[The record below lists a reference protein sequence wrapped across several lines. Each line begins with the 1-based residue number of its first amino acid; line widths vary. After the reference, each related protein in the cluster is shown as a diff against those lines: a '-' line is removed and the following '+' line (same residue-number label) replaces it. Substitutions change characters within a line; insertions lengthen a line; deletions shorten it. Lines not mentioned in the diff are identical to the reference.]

1 MNGITLQNVVLPE
14 NCVKFYTSSPIDS
27 GIETKIPISL
37 MQYDSGMA
45 IVAFT
50 ILEKNTIYK
59 PPESVEIN
67 VRFEKPDGH
76 GVYNPV
82 LGTDENGV
90 VYFQITTQMT
100 VAYGSGTC
108 CLELENAEGIKC
120 TKKVPVYIAQNPVNN
135 ENIES
140 TDEYKTI
147 FEIYEEVKR
156 IGAIVENNEEAI
168 QEIHDN
174 IDLIKQ
180 VPSLAQQTQENA
192 NQVTS
197 DKQEVLTAKES
208 VDSSLAQVLQSEQNA
223 KQSEQNAKQS
233 ETLATK
239 SAQQTQQD
247 AQTTTSDREY
257 VESVMSNIENADEYA
272 TQSKSWAIGGTGTR
286 PDEDVNN
293 AKYWAE
299 QAASMVS
306 GSLGYFDTPEL
317 LEQAHPTGKNGDW
330 AIIGSTNSMWIWDA
344 ETSSFIDTLEGVD
357 LSNFYNKEYIDN
369 NYYTKSQSNNKYA
382 LKTSL
387 DNYYT
392 SSYITQN
399 YYTKNFV
406 DLNFASKNDLSS
418 YCTTNYLTSNY
429 YSQTDIKTIN
439 SYKYRATFY
448 YNSWEG
454 SSSYSQTVALSAIDG
469 GPSVTSNS
477 VFMSAAMYEQTSS
490 QETNETLA
498 NVLEIINN
506 GNLTLG
512 NNQITSEVWEKP
524 ESDIEII
531 LIIKQGSI

>member
-59 PPESVEIN
+59 PPESVKIN

-156 IGAIVENNEEAI
+156 IGGAVERNEEAI

-174 IDLIKQ
+174 IGLIKQ

-192 NQVTS
+192 NQVAS

-208 VDSSLAQVLQSEQNA
+208 VDSSLTQVLQSEQNA
-223 KQSEQNAKQS
+223 KQSE
-233 ETLATK
+233 TIATQ

-247 AQTTTSDREY
+247 VQTTTSDREY
-257 VESVMSNIENADEYA
+257 VESVMPNIENADEYA
-272 TQSKSWAIGGTGTR
+272 TQSKSWAVGGTGSR
-286 PDEDVNN
+286 EGEDVNN
-293 AKYWAE
+293 SKYWAE
-299 QAASMVS
+299 QAMAVS
-306 GSLGYFDTPEL
+306 NGYLGYFATPEL
-317 LEQAHPTGKNGDW
+317 LKEAHPAGNKGDW
-330 AIIGSTNSMWIWDA
+330 AIVESTGSVWYWNVQENEFMDSL
-344 ETSSFIDTLEGVD
+344 SGVD
-357 LSNFYNKEYIDN
+357 LSN
-369 NYYTKSQSNNKYA
+369 YYTKLETDEIFAKKDELGDVVKNITINVQSD
-382 LKTSL
+382 SW
-387 DNYYT
+387 
-392 SSYITQN
+392 TQN
-399 YYTKNFV
+399 DTYYIAEFSASGCTENSKIISINLNKN
-406 DLNFASKNDLSS
+406 NNE
-418 YCTTNYLTSNY
+418 TITS
-429 YSQTDIKTIN
+429 TDIDNFSNLFEYIETENEKIVLYSSIIPQISMSIICTI
-439 SYKYRATFY
+439 
-448 YNSWEG
+448 
-454 SSSYSQTVALSAIDG
+454 VD
-469 GPSVTSNS
+469 
-477 VFMSAAMYEQTSS
+477 
-490 QETNETLA
+490 
-498 NVLEIINN
+498 
-506 GNLTLG
+506 
-512 NNQITSEVWEKP
+512 
-524 ESDIEII
+524 
-531 LIIKQGSI
+531 

>member
-14 NCVKFYTSSPIDS
+14 NCVKFYTSSPIDN

-37 MQYDSGMA
+37 MQYDSGIA
-45 IVAFT
+45 VVAFT

-59 PPESVEIN
+59 PSESVKIN

-108 CLELENAEGIKC
+108 CLEIVDEEKTKC
-120 TKKVPVYIAQNPVNN
+120 TKKVPVYISKNPVNN

-156 IGAIVENNEEAI
+156 MGAIVENNEEAI

-192 NQVTS
+192 NQVAS

-208 VDSSLAQVLQSEQNA
+208 VDSSLVQVLQSEQNA

-233 ETLATK
+233 EQNAKQSETIATQ
-239 SAQQTQQD
+239 SAQQAQQD

-257 VESVMSNIENADEYA
+257 VESVMPDIEKADDYA
-272 TQSKSWAIGGTGTR
+272 IESKSWAVGGTGTR
-286 PDEDVNN
+286 PGEDVNN

-299 QAASMVS
+299 QAMAVS
-306 GSLGYFDTPEL
+306 NGYLGYFATPEL
-317 LEQAHPTGKNGDW
+317 LKEAHPTGNKGDW
-330 AIIGSTNSMWIWDA
+330 AIVESTGSMWYWNVQENKFMD
-344 ETSSFIDTLEGVD
+344 SLSGVD
-357 LSNFYNKEYIDN
+357 LSN
-369 NYYTKSQSNNKYA
+369 YYTKLETDEIFAKKDELGDIVKNITINVQSDSWIQNDTYYIAEFSASGCTENSKIININLNKSNSE
-382 LKTSL
+382 TITNTDI
-387 DNYYT
+387 DNF
-392 SSYITQN
+392 SNLFEYIE
-399 YYTKNFV
+399 
-406 DLNFASKNDLSS
+406 
-418 YCTTNYLTSNY
+418 TSN
-429 YSQTDIKTIN
+429 
-439 SYKYRATFY
+439 
-448 YNSWEG
+448 
-454 SSSYSQTVALSAIDG
+454 
-469 GPSVTSNS
+469 
-477 VFMSAAMYEQTSS
+477 
-490 QETNETLA
+490 
-498 NVLEIINN
+498 
-506 GNLTLG
+506 
-512 NNQITSEVWEKP
+512 EK
-524 ESDIEII
+524 II
-531 LIIKQGSI
+531 LYSSFIPQVSMSIICTIVD

>member
-59 PPESVEIN
+59 PPESVKIN

-108 CLELENAEGIKC
+108 CLELENVEGIKC

-156 IGAIVENNEEAI
+156 IGAIVERNEEAI

-174 IDLIKQ
+174 LGLIQQ

-192 NQVTS
+192 NQVAS

-233 ETLATK
+233 ET
-239 SAQQTQQD
+239 
-247 AQTTTSDREY
+247 
-257 VESVMSNIENADEYA
+257 I
-272 TQSKSWAIGGTGTR
+272 
-286 PDEDVNN
+286 
-293 AKYWAE
+293 
-299 QAASMVS
+299 AA
-306 GSLGYFDTPEL
+306 
-317 LEQAHPTGKNGDW
+317 
-330 AIIGSTNSMWIWDA
+330 
-344 ETSSFIDTLEGVD
+344 
-357 LSNFYNKEYIDN
+357 
-369 NYYTKSQSNNKYA
+369 
-382 LKTSL
+382 
-387 DNYYT
+387 
-392 SSYITQN
+392 
-399 YYTKNFV
+399 
-406 DLNFASKNDLSS
+406 
-418 YCTTNYLTSNY
+418 
-429 YSQTDIKTIN
+429 
-439 SYKYRATFY
+439 
-448 YNSWEG
+448 
-454 SSSYSQTVALSAIDG
+454 
-469 GPSVTSNS
+469 
-477 VFMSAAMYEQTSS
+477 
-490 QETNETLA
+490 
-498 NVLEIINN
+498 
-506 GNLTLG
+506 
-512 NNQITSEVWEKP
+512 
-524 ESDIEII
+524 
-531 LIIKQGSI
+531 

>member
-14 NCVKFYTSSPIDS
+14 NCVKFYTSSPIDN

-59 PPESVEIN
+59 PSESVKIN

-108 CLELENAEGIKC
+108 CLEIVDEDKTKC
-120 TKKVPVYIAQNPVNN
+120 TKKVPVYISKNPVDN
-135 ENIES
+135 EDIES

-147 FEIYEEVKR
+147 SEIYEEVKR

-192 NQVTS
+192 NQVSS

-233 ETLATK
+233 ETIATQ

-247 AQTTTSDREY
+247 AQTTTSNREY
-257 VESVMSNIENADEYA
+257 VESVMPDIEKADDYA
-272 TQSKSWAIGGTGTR
+272 IESKSWAVGGTGTR
-286 PDEDVNN
+286 DGEDANN
-293 AKYWAE
+293 SKYWAE
-299 QAASMVS
+299 QAMAVS
-306 GSLGYFDTPEL
+306 NGYLGYFDNPEL
-317 LEQAHPTGKNGDW
+317 LQQAHPTGNKGDW
-330 AIIGSTNSMWIWDA
+330 AIIGSTNTIWVWDVLTNQFVDTV
-344 ETSSFIDTLEGVD
+344 ETLIKNIKLQVQSTNWTKNGD
-357 LSNFYNKEYIDN
+357 
-369 NYYTKSQSNNKYA
+369 YYTIEF
-382 LKTSL
+382 LSL
-387 DNYYT
+387 
-392 SSYITQN
+392 IH
-399 YYTKNFV
+399 
-406 DLNFASKNDLSS
+406 
-418 YCTTNYLTSNY
+418 
-429 YSQTDIKTIN
+429 I
-439 SYKYRATFY
+439 
-448 YNSWEG
+448 
-454 SSSYSQTVALSAIDG
+454 
-469 GPSVTSNS
+469 
-477 VFMSAAMYEQTSS
+477 
-490 QETNETLA
+490 
-498 NVLEIINN
+498 
-506 GNLTLG
+506 
-512 NNQITSEVWEKP
+512 
-524 ESDIEII
+524 
-531 LIIKQGSI
+531 

>member
-59 PPESVEIN
+59 PPESVKIN

-156 IGAIVENNEEAI
+156 IGGIVENNEEAI

-174 IDLIKQ
+174 LGLIQQ
-180 VPSLAQQTQENA
+180 VPGLAQQTQENA
-192 NQVTS
+192 NQVAS

-233 ETLATK
+233 ETIATQ
-239 SAQQTQQD
+239 SAQQAQQD

-257 VESVMSNIENADEYA
+257 VESVMPNIENADEYA
-272 TQSKSWAIGGTGTR
+272 TQSKSWAVGGTGTR
-286 PDEDVNN
+286 EDEDVNN
-293 AKYWAE
+293 SKYWAE
-299 QAASMVS
+299 QAMAVS
-306 GSLGYFDTPEL
+306 NGYLGYFETPEL
-317 LEQAHPTGKNGDW
+317 LKQAHPTGNKGDW
-330 AIIGSTNSMWIWDA
+330 AIIGSTNSMWIWDT

-357 LSNFYNKEYIDN
+357 LSQ
-369 NYYTKSQSNNKYA
+369 YYTKTESDEIFAKKDELGDVVKNILISVQSSNWTQKDTYYIAEFQASGCTENSKIISINLNKNNNETI
-382 LKTSL
+382 TS
-387 DNYYT
+387 
-392 SSYITQN
+392 
-399 YYTKNFV
+399 
-406 DLNFASKNDLSS
+406 
-418 YCTTNYLTSNY
+418 
-429 YSQTDIKTIN
+429 TDIDNFSNLFEYIETENEKIVLYSSIIPQISMSIICTI
-439 SYKYRATFY
+439 
-448 YNSWEG
+448 
-454 SSSYSQTVALSAIDG
+454 VD
-469 GPSVTSNS
+469 
-477 VFMSAAMYEQTSS
+477 
-490 QETNETLA
+490 
-498 NVLEIINN
+498 
-506 GNLTLG
+506 
-512 NNQITSEVWEKP
+512 
-524 ESDIEII
+524 
-531 LIIKQGSI
+531 

>member
-59 PPESVEIN
+59 PPESVKIN

-100 VAYGSGTC
+100 VVYGSGTC

-174 IDLIKQ
+174 LGLIQQ

-192 NQVTS
+192 NQVAS

-233 ETLATK
+233 ETIATQ
-239 SAQQTQQD
+239 SAQQAQQD

-257 VESVMSNIENADEYA
+257 VESVMPNIENADEYA
-272 TQSKSWAIGGTGTR
+272 TQSKSWAVGGTGTR

-317 LEQAHPTGKNGDW
+317 LKQAHPTGENGDW

-344 ETSSFIDTLEGVD
+344 KTSSFIDTLESVD
-357 LSNFYNKEYIDN
+357 LSQ
-369 NYYTKSQSNNKYA
+369 YYTKTESDEIFVKKDELGDVVKNILISVQSSNWTQRDTYYIAEFQASGCTENSKIISINLNKNNNETI
-382 LKTSL
+382 TS
-387 DNYYT
+387 
-392 SSYITQN
+392 
-399 YYTKNFV
+399 
-406 DLNFASKNDLSS
+406 
-418 YCTTNYLTSNY
+418 
-429 YSQTDIKTIN
+429 TDIDNFSNLFEYIETENEKIVLYSSIIPQISMSIICTI
-439 SYKYRATFY
+439 
-448 YNSWEG
+448 
-454 SSSYSQTVALSAIDG
+454 VD
-469 GPSVTSNS
+469 
-477 VFMSAAMYEQTSS
+477 
-490 QETNETLA
+490 
-498 NVLEIINN
+498 
-506 GNLTLG
+506 
-512 NNQITSEVWEKP
+512 
-524 ESDIEII
+524 
-531 LIIKQGSI
+531 